1 MADVNWLIEYINNM
15 IAEQHVEVVKL
26 HDGILIH
33 RANFM
38 VTARRLVNDG
48 SVVREIRL
56 ESDGVSI
63 AVMVSAGT
71 FAEFIDSHS
80 RS

>member
-1 MADVNWLIEYINNM
+1 MADVNALISYINTM
-15 IAEQHVEVVKL
+15 IAERFVEVVKL

-48 SVVREIRL
+48 TIVREIRL
-56 ESDGVSI
+56 ESDGVSLSI
-63 AVMVSAGT
+63 MVNAGT

-80 RS
+80 ES

>member
-1 MADVNWLIEYINNM
+1 MADVNALISYINTM
-15 IAEQHVEVVKL
+15 IAERYVEVMKL

-48 SVVREIRL
+48 TIVREIRL
-56 ESDGVSI
+56 ESDSVSLS
-63 AVMVSAGT
+63 VMVSAGV

-80 RS
+80 ES